1 MTMNSIYRR
10 CGCRTTDGK
19 QYPVLPDRATAKQK
33 ANACPLMEDPNH
45 GKWGYYISAG
55 VDPKTGR
62 RRQLR
67 VATFTTLKAAQTARN
82 KAAVKVDSNTYQ
94 ATSKEVYADY
104 LERWLPRH
112 QTHGEGLKA
121 TTYMNYHRYAS
132 MDIGPSELGR
142 MKLADIRRFHINAF
156 IDELLAAG
164 RGATTVRRIAAVV
177 QGSLRSAEQEDL
189 IEQNPSVGIRLPKVE
204 KKDFHAWEPEQV
216 GTFLDVAAQHRLGA
230 LFELAMLTGMRRGE
244 LIGMR
249 WSDVDLARRQL
260 SIRNNRVQA
269 GNRIVEN
276 APKTKSGRR
285 VLDLDDRTIGAL
297 LGWKASQEAQEALWG
312 DAWQATGYVFTYEN
326 GEPLRPQYVSRLFD
340 KLRVKADLPKIT
352 FHGQRH
358 ENASLMIASGADI
371 AIVAKRL
378 GHSSVSITADL
389 YAHLI
394 GSASRLAGENAA
406 ALLPPKTA
414 SAHTLHT
421 QGLKSGEEAKMK
433 SPAPQ

>member
-1 MTMNSIYRR
+1 MSASIYRR
-10 CGCRTTDGK
+10 CGCRTTGGNR
-19 QYPVLPDRATAKQK
+19 YTALPDGANAEQRAM
-33 ANACPLMEDPNH
+33 ACPLMKDPKH
-45 GKWGYYISAG
+45 GKWGFYLSAG

-62 RRQLR
+62 RRQIR
-67 VATFTTLKAAQTARN
+67 VATFTTRQAAQTARN
-82 KAAVKVDSNTYQ
+82 KAAVKVDANTYM
-94 ATSKEVYADY
+94 TTTKEVYADY

-121 TTYMNYHRYAS
+121 TTYLNYHRYAT
-132 MDIGPSELGR
+132 MDIAPSELGR
-142 MKLADIRRFHINAF
+142 MKLADIRRFHINGF
-156 IDELLAAG
+156 IDELQAAG
-164 RGATTVRRIAAVV
+164 RGPTTVRRIAAVV

-189 IEQNPSVGIRLPKVE
+189 IEMNPSVGIKLPKVT
-204 KKDFHAWEPEQV
+204 KKDFVAWEPEQV
-216 GTFLDVAAQHRLGA
+216 GTFLDVASEHRLGA
-230 LFELAMLTGMRRGE
+230 LYELAMLTGMRRGE

-249 WSDVDLARRQL
+249 WSDVDLPRRTV

-269 GNRIVEN
+269 GNVIVEN

-285 VLDLDDRTIGAL
+285 ILDLDDRTVGAL

-312 DAWQATGYVFTYEN
+312 DAWQASGYVFTYED
-326 GEPLRPQYVSRLFD
+326 GSALRPQYVSRLFD
-340 KLRVKADLPKIT
+340 KLRVKAGLPKIT

-378 GHSSVSITADL
+378 GHASVSITADL

-394 GSASRLAGENAA
+394 GSASRQAGENAA

-414 SAHTLHT
+414 SAHQMHT
-421 QGLKSGEEAKMK
+421 QGPKRGEEEKVK
-433 SPAPQ
+433 SPTSQ